1 MPEKK
6 KPTVEKGPEK
16 RMSKPQAPK
25 TVKTGEPV
33 RGTARS
39 TAAAAPGSNHPSTSQ
54 TQLGNFE
61 AAMRLFHLRNLKD
74 ARELFQLAAAGPE
87 RDVANRA
94 TLHLS
99 MCNQRLHQPAPVD
112 LGSSEEYY
120 NYGVAVLNTR
130 NAAEART
137 HLEKALQMSPGAD
150 HILYALALA
159 QAIGGDYASAYDNL
173 KRAIELEPRNR
184 SLARQ
189 EADFVHLA
197 SQPPFDGLLFPEK
210 KGW

>member
-6 KPTVEKGPEK
+6 KPAVEKGPEK

-25 TVKTGEPV
+25 PVKPSV
-33 RGTARS
+33 RGTAG
-39 TAAAAPGSNHPSTSQ
+39 TGAAVAPGQSHPSSSQ
-54 TQLGNFE
+54 TQLSNFE
-61 AAMRLFHLRNLKD
+61 AAMKLFHSRNLKE
-74 ARELFQLAAAGPE
+74 AGELFQLAAAGPE
-87 RDVANRA
+87 CDVANRA

-99 MCNQRLHQPAPVD
+99 MCNQRLQQHAPVN

-159 QAIGGDYASAYDNL
+159 QAMGGDYESAYDNL

-189 EADFVHLA
+189 EADFAHLA
-197 SQPPFDGLLFPEK
+197 SQPPFDGLLYPEK